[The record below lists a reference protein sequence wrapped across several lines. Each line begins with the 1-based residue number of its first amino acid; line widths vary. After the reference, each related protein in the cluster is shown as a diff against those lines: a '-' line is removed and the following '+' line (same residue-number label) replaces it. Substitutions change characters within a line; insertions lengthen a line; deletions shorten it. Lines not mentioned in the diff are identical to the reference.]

1 MLDIDGI
8 TGAVWERCERLQDR
22 SVPVMTL
29 TGSPSE
35 TPRAAAFR
43 HGVQT
48 VMDKPMRKA
57 ELRASIRAL
66 LEGDTDA

>member
-1 MLDIDGI
+1 MLDINEF

-29 TGSPSE
+29 TGSPPE
-35 TPRAAAFR
+35 THRAAAFR
-43 HGVQT
+43 HGAQT
-48 VMDKPMRKA
+48 VMDKSVRKA

-66 LEGDTDA
+66 LAGDTDA